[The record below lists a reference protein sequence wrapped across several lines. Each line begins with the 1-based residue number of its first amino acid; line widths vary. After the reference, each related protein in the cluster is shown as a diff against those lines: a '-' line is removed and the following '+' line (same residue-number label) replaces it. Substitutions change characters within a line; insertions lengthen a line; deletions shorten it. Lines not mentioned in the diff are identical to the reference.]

1 VSDQQQTSEYTSFDP
16 STFVKGGAGWGDNK
30 VRITGAKFIWETWK
44 GNGTPSCQ
52 LEIKGIVVGDDDA
65 KERRELYSAGKKAIP
80 TLDGESIAEKD
91 SVSEAKPYGK
101 PIEIDERSN
110 ISRFFGSLHNAGFPF
125 TMIQDPKT
133 KRGHI
138 SGLVGAVITFKGE
151 EKKDKE
157 GNIKKSADGQY
168 TEYSYWPVAYL
179 KDESQQGGGSGAGV
193 TKANGTPVAA
203 ASSTGGDHEQAAKDL
218 VIELL
223 MNADGNT
230 LKRSDMTKLVPAGTP
245 KEVKLL
251 LLKEPFLKSIDGV
264 SYDKGVLSVA

>member
-16 STFVKGGAGWGDNK
+16 ALQTKGGTSWGDNK
-30 VRITGAKFIWETWK
+30 VRIISAKFIWETWK

-52 LEIKGIVVGDDDA
+52 LEVKGIALVEDA
-65 KERRELYSAGKKAIP
+65 KERRELYSVSKIAVP
-80 TLDGESIAEKD
+80 TLDGEGVAQKD
-91 SVSEAKPYGK
+91 TVSEAAPFGK
-101 PIEIDERSN
+101 PIKINEKSN
-110 ISRFFGSLHNAGFPF
+110 TGRFFAALHNAGFPF
-125 TMIQDPKT
+125 TLIQDPKT
-133 KRGHI
+133 GRPQI
-138 SGLVGAVITFKGE
+138 SGLTGAVITFKGE
-151 EKKDKE
+151 ERKGEKGE
-157 GNIKKSADGQY
+157 VKKSENGY

-203 ASSTGGDHEQAAKDL
+203 AASSGDHEQAAKDL

>member
-1 VSDQQQTSEYTSFDP
+1 VSDQQQASEYTSFDP

-30 VRITGAKFIWETWK
+30 VRITGAKFIWETWS

-52 LEIKGIVVGDDDA
+52 LELKGIAQVEDA
-65 KERRELYSAGKKAIP
+65 KERRELYSVSKMAVP
-80 TLDGESIAEKD
+80 SLDGESVAQKD
-91 SVSEAKPYGK
+91 TVSEATPYGK
-101 PIEIDERSN
+101 PIKINEKSN
-110 ISRFFGSLHNAGFPF
+110 TGRFFGSLHNAGFPF
-125 TMIQDPKT
+125 TLIQDPKT
-133 KRGHI
+133 GRGHI

-151 EKKDKE
+151 EKKDE
-157 GNIKKSADGQY
+157 QGNTKKSKDGQY